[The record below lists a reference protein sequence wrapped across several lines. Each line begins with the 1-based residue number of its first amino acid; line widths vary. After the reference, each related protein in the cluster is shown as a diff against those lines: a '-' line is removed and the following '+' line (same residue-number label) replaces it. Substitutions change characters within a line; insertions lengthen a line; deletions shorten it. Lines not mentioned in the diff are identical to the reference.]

1 MIRTITRKPQTLK
14 AVAQGIP
21 LKAQVLVFDDK
32 VIIST
37 VAALG
42 KTSTPMITSK
52 IIIDL
57 KELIKTGSF
66 MGVDI
71 RNLNVSIDALK

>member
-1 MIRTITRKPQTLK
+1 ML
-14 AVAQGIP
+14 AAQGIP

-32 VIIST
+32 MVIST
-37 VAALG
+37 VAEYG

-52 IIIDL
+52 TIIDL
-57 KELIKTGSF
+57 KEVIKTGSF